1 MECNLFV
8 HLTLY
13 DYDIE
18 QRAVSERRT
27 ARSGC
32 LMTRILIVSAGAI
45 LILGVSL
52 MPCPKVQLD
61 ETTRNQGLVDEI
73 PFQLYGNV
81 ILTQL
86 CVDDSIPLNFIFD
99 TGAGGTIINESTAAS
114 LGIVG
119 DETVSRQGGTG
130 TAAVELST
138 DHTVYVEDV
147 SFQDV
152 TLGIAA
158 LGHIEK
164 RLGMR
169 IDGVIGWL
177 ILSQYAVRVNYDT
190 MLIEI
195 YDNSKFEYDF
205 GDSGCTLE
213 VQGTTIFTSVTV
225 AFQSGNTFT
234 GKVVVDS
241 GAGNTFY
248 FNTPFTEEN
257 NLLAEMD
264 TYYERETQ
272 SLSTESSHVY
282 TTMLANLSISD
293 YEFSPVPASIAIAEA
308 GALSWSGPMGILG
321 NGVLKRFNV
330 FIDLQQEMMCLEPNR
345 LYHDQF
351 EVNCSG
357 LELATDDAF
366 QRVIINHVYAG
377 SPALEAGLEAGD
389 EIVQING
396 ANVSAF
402 HLPQIKSMLSQD
414 GQEIEILT
422 DREGELCNYRF
433 TLRPLIQ

>member
-1 MECNLFV
+1 
-8 HLTLY
+8 
-13 DYDIE
+13 
-18 QRAVSERRT
+18 
-27 ARSGC
+27 
-32 LMTRILIVSAGAI
+32 MTRILMVLTGAI
-45 LILGVSL
+45 LILGLSPI
-52 MPCPKVQLD
+52 PCAKVQLD
-61 ETTRNQGLVDEI
+61 ENTRNEGLLAEI
-73 PFQLYGNV
+73 PFQLHGSV
-81 ILTQL
+81 IVTELS
-86 CVDDSIPLNFIFD
+86 VDESTSLNFIFD

-130 TAAVELST
+130 MAEIVQST
-138 DHTVYVEDV
+138 DHIVYVEDI

-152 TLGIAA
+152 TLGIAE
-158 LGHIEK
+158 LDHIEK
-164 RLGMR
+164 RLGMP

-177 ILSQYAVRVNYDT
+177 ILSQYAVRIDYDA

-195 YDNSKFEYDF
+195 YDNNKFEYDF
-205 GDSGCTLE
+205 SDSGYALE
-213 VQGTTIFTSVTV
+213 VQGTTIFTNVTV
-225 AFQSGNTFT
+225 AFKSGNTFT

-241 GAGNTFY
+241 GAGNAFY

-282 TTMLANLSISD
+282 ITMLADLSISE
-293 YEFSPVPASIAIAEA
+293 YEFSIVPANIAIAEA

-321 NGVLKRFNV
+321 NGVLKRFNI
-330 FIDLQQEMMCLEPNR
+330 FIDLQQEMMSLEPNR

-357 LELATDDAF
+357 LELVMDDAF
-366 QRVIINHVYAG
+366 QKVIIDHVYAG
-377 SPALEAGLEAGD
+377 SPAYEAGLEVGD

-396 ANVSAF
+396 ANVSDF
-402 HLPQIKSMLSQD
+402 QLPQIRSMLSQD
-414 GQEIEILT
+414 GEEVEILI
-422 DREGELCNYRF
+422 DREGELCSY
-433 TLRPLIQ
+433 TLKLQALIE